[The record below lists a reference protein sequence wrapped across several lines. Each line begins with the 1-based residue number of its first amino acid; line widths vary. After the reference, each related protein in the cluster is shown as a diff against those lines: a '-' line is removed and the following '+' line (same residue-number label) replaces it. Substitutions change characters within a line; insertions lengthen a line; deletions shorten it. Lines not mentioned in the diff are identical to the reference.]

1 MTGNLFLTT
10 HASEVGT
17 VLLVEYIWTQKICSY
32 YKSHF
37 LQKKKKKGNRSEMQ
51 FFLYLQFRNSNQLSR
66 EKERLSKY
74 FSKMQ
79 ISKMLM
85 AQ

>member
-1 MTGNLFLTT
+1 MTSNLFLTT
-10 HASEVGT
+10 HSSEVGT

-37 LQKKKKKGNRSEMQ
+37 LQKKKGNRSEMQ
-51 FFLYLQFRNSNQLSR
+51 FFLYLQFRNSNQVKQGEGETL
-66 EKERLSKY
+66 KIFFKDVV
-74 FSKMQ
+74 

>member
-37 LQKKKKKGNRSEMQ
+37 LQKKKKKEIDQRCN
-51 FFLYLQFRNSNQLSR
+51 
-66 EKERLSKY
+66 
-74 FSKMQ
+74 FSFTYNLGIA
-79 ISKMLM
+79 IS
-85 AQ
+85 